1 MQDQAF
7 LGTEAALAVPDHDG
21 GGVEEYIATQW
32 LREDRKQMAK
42 CLALPTDKVRLT
54 LGGVGGA
61 TNGAVTTECGGR
73 FGRRRIG
80 WSTRGGGGPR
90 SAG

>member
-61 TNGAVTTECGGR
+61 FGAREDISLQVHTALLALRTGQIGR
-73 FGRRRIG
+73 
-80 WSTRGGGGPR
+80 
-90 SAG
+90 AHV